1 MIKYNE
7 VISNQ
12 FLLFILIYM
21 NNHYYFLYFGRI
33 YMFKVMVIDDE
44 PIIRTGLRHVVD
56 WESLGFQIV
65 AEAKNGI
72 EALNKLENEAIDL
85 IITDIK
91 MPQMDGIELLKALR
105 EKDNPVKVILLSG
118 YAEFAYAQK
127 GLSLGAM
134 DYLLK
139 PMDPV
144 NIEEVLKKVHKRL
157 TDEKKKEEH
166 TQYLN
171 EKLELTRSFLRE
183 KVISDII
190 HGKNLDKL
198 YTLIEEYD
206 IPLTNH
212 FVQVAIIE
220 LDDFEEQGEDWL
232 LNGMYEEIAD
242 KVQTIIKQELEKENH
257 ITSIISM
264 GGLGSINIIIQAKD
278 ISDKEQ
284 LDAIISKVLDK
295 VLHKINNDLS
305 LRITIGIGKVYEKV
319 ELTYLSYFN
328 AKESL
333 KHKYVLGGNK
343 IIHILQ
349 LDSHEQNK
357 FIYPLEEEKILISY
371 ILFGDSKSAKFLE
384 ELLDQIIKNNNYD
397 LYKISLCFTQL
408 ATNIYQAVQDKYRY
422 IKEIYNLTEVKDL
435 GFLKYKDIEEIKVHF
450 INNVTE
456 LIHVIQKYG
465 LNSNSTIVNM
475 ACEYVLEHIDEKI
488 TLASI
493 SEYLHISKNYF
504 CSLFK
509 QETGENFLDYLTK
522 AKMDRAKVLLK
533 EDNYKIYEI
542 SDLLGYKEKGYFSKL
557 FKKYT
562 GFTPAEYKKNCR

>member
-127 GLSLGAM
+127 GLSLGAK

-305 LRITIGIGKVYEKV
+305 LRITIRIGKVYEKV
-319 ELTYLSYFN
+319 E
-328 AKESL
+328 
-333 KHKYVLGGNK
+333 
-343 IIHILQ
+343 
-349 LDSHEQNK
+349 